1 MEECTVEV
9 YEDGSKRWY
18 LDGKLH
24 REDGPAF
31 EHANGRK
38 DWYLNG
44 ERHREDGPAIEWAD
58 GTKFWYLNGQRHR
71 EDGPAVEWSDG
82 SKEWRVKGQLHR
94 EDGPAVE
101 WSDGT
106 KKWWL
111 HNKRVTEEE
120 HKRRTSGGPRERHR
134 CELHSQSGG
143 HGEAVDVCFED
154 EDGKLWVENGEYAS
168 VVYFCPA
175 CGYASRAK
183 AKGE

>member
-1 MEECTVEV
+1 MVNAPIAAFQHQKDRHKKDAPIPRSSVKPAAGRRAMAVVDQLGRRVMKEYTVEV

-120 HKRRTSGGPRERHR
+120 HKRRMS
-134 CELHSQSGG
+134 
-143 HGEAVDVCFED
+143 
-154 EDGKLWVENGEYAS
+154 
-168 VVYFCPA
+168 
-175 CGYASRAK
+175 AK
-183 AKGE
+183 AKGEEQ